1 MAGRYGNDFGGGYGG
16 GGGGGGGYGGGGGG
30 YGGFR
35 GGRAQKPLPTE
46 PPYKA
51 YVGNLPDFVVQGDV
65 EKKIF
70 AGIPIKNIHM
80 VRDRE
85 TDAFKGFCYVE
96 FESVQDLERALM
108 ANGADVEGRE
118 LRVDVAEDRR
128 GPGGRGR
135 GGPRGGPGGFPRGGG
150 GGFDDR
156 RGGGFDDRRGGG
168 FDDRRGGGFGGRDD
182 GFRGGGGHR
191 GDFDDR
197 GRDGP
202 WDGGRGG
209 GAGAGGGGG
218 PPHMEFREPDPSDAA
233 RRPRLNLKPRTV
245 GAPTNSVANTSQTS
259 SIFGGAKPREENL
272 KSKGAPSGQ

>member
-1 MAGRYGNDFGGGYGG
+1 
-16 GGGGGGGYGGGGGG
+16 
-30 YGGFR
+30 
-35 GGRAQKPLPTE
+35 
-46 PPYKA
+46 
-51 YVGNLPDFVVQGDV
+51 
-65 EKKIF
+65 
-70 AGIPIKNIHM
+70 M

-135 GGPRGGPGGFPRGGG
+135 GGPR
-150 GGFDDR
+150 
-156 RGGGFDDRRGGG
+156 
-168 FDDRRGGGFGGRDD
+168 